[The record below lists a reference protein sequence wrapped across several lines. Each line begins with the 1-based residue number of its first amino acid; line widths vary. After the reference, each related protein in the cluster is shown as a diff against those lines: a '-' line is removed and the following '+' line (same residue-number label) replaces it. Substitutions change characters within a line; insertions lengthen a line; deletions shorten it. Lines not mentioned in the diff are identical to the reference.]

1 MDNTDNSPEEEKA
14 IKKKKEDDS
23 NVILN
28 MLVVNKKAKLKAC
41 AGFKSTKLTR
51 VCIYIMHIAVAVAT
65 ATLIFASKYRICHRA
80 SCW

>member
-1 MDNTDNSPEEEKA
+1 MDNTDNSPKENKT

-41 AGFKSTKLTR
+41 AGFKSTKLAR
-51 VCIYIMHIAVAVAT
+51 V
-65 ATLIFASKYRICHRA
+65 
-80 SCW
+80 

>member
-1 MDNTDNSPEEEKA
+1 MDNTDNSPKEEKA

-28 MLVVNKKAKLKAC
+28 MLVVNKKQSSRLVQVSKAQNLH
-41 AGFKSTKLTR
+41 GSEFTSSILPLR
-51 VCIYIMHIAVAVAT
+51 
-65 ATLIFASKYRICHRA
+65 TLVIASKCRICHRA

>member
-41 AGFKSTKLTR
+41 AGFQKHQTYTGLHLHHAYCRCGRYGYTCL
-51 VCIYIMHIAVAVAT
+51 CI
-65 ATLIFASKYRICHRA
+65 
-80 SCW
+80 